1 MFDLIEAPAKL
12 NKTAQAAAEKAEMI
26 ERLQREI
33 PAGSTVYT
41 VLRHVSSTGMSRVIG
56 LIVLQDNEP
65 RFYGYH
71 AAKALGWSWDG
82 RRDGVKVGGCGMD
95 MGFHLV
101 YSLSRVLHGD
111 GYALNHRWL

>member
-1 MFDLIEAPAKL
+1 MFDMIEAPAKL
-12 NKTAQAAAEKAEMI
+12 NKTAQATAERMEMI
-26 ERLQREI
+26 ERLRAEI

-41 VLRHVSSTGMSRVIG
+41 VLRHVSSTGMNRVIG
-56 LIVLQDNEP
+56 VVVLTDNEP
-65 RFYGYH
+65 RFYSYH
-71 AAKALGWSWDG
+71 AAKALGWTLDS
-82 RRDGVKVGGCGMD
+82 RREGVKVGGCGMD